1 MNINRRG
8 GRAKGRKRFCH
19 NDLSDLITNVKTAA
33 RKPAPFSDSTH
44 FNPSP
49 RQHWHFLHQLTL
61 KQAAEHLRRVIQDW
75 AVWSLRLLHQLVRFY
90 KMCPKLASA

>member
-8 GRAKGRKRFCH
+8 GAKGRKRFCH

-61 KQAAEHLRRVIQDW
+61 KQAAEHLRRHPG
-75 AVWSLRLLHQLVRFY
+75 LGRLV
-90 KMCPKLASA
+90 ASPPSSACAILQNVP